1 MIGKTP
7 KMQTERR
14 HCVSYSNPSGV
25 GLLLPILRLGYAALA
40 VGLALLAAPA
50 CAAAADVPPSCPPPS
65 TRVVRSSG
73 AVVVYVGSV
82 PGISDLCRMRRSS
95 DGEGDFYLGV
105 WRADWPGA
113 GQAYPA
119 VRAAIHGPKG
129 TRPSFVTRS
138 VLGLQW
144 IDSYTNEGVETV
156 TVSDVPHRTLR
167 IAHEREGIEGNTYH
181 SVITHWLDIATGAM
195 LKTVE
200 HQISGQSYGPD
211 TTWDAVRL
219 KTPHRPRR

>member
-1 MIGKTP
+1 MVGKMP
-7 KMQTERR
+7 KTRIERR
-14 HCVSYSNPSGV
+14 RCLLHPGRSKA
-25 GLLLPILRLGYAALA
+25 GLLLPLLRLGCAAFA

-50 CAAAADVPPSCPPPS
+50 WAAAADVPPSCPTPP
-65 TRVVRSSG
+65 TQVVRSSG
-73 AVVVYVGSV
+73 AVVDYLGSV
-82 PGISDLCRMRRSS
+82 PGIPDLCRMRRSS

-105 WRADWPGA
+105 WRVDWPGA

-119 VRAAIHGPKG
+119 VRAAIYGPKG
-129 TRPSFVTRS
+129 TRTDFVTRS
-138 VLGLQW
+138 APGLQW

-156 TVSDVPHRTLR
+156 TVNDVPHRTLR

-200 HQISGQSYGPD
+200 HQISGQSYGPN
-211 TTWDAVRL
+211 TTWDAIRL
-219 KTPHRPRR
+219 EAPHRPRR